1 MTQDYQHDF
10 EYEAKPGTLANQFL
24 IAMPHLNDPWF
35 AHTVTYLW
43 KHSEQGALGIV
54 INKPSNL
61 RVAELLNE
69 LEIDTSGSRG
79 NIFFHS
85 QNVMNGGP
93 VEKNKGFIL
102 HESGREWDYTLPV
115 TKDLSLSM
123 SKDILADIA
132 LGKGPENYMVALGC
146 AGWEAGQLEKE
157 IIENYWLT
165 TPAVPALIFSSDH
178 AGKAEAAASILGVNL
193 SQLSSFAGH
202 S

>member
-1 MTQDYQHDF
+1 MNHDDPHNL
-10 EYEAKPGTLANQFL
+10 EYEARPGTLANQFL
-24 IAMPHLNDPWF
+24 IAMPHLDDPWF

-43 KHSEQGALGIV
+43 KHSDQGALGIV

-69 LEIDTSGSRG
+69 LGIETNENRG
-79 NIFFHS
+79 NIIFHN
-85 QNVMNGGP
+85 QHVMIGGP

-157 IIENYWLT
+157 ITENYWLT
-165 TPAVPALIFSSDH
+165 TPAVPALIFSSNH
-178 AGKAEAAASILGVNL
+178 ASKAESAASILGINL